1 MRSGSGA
8 GHARAA
14 RHREPG
20 LHDRE
25 STGSTAAGSL
35 GTVGRN
41 VSKRRPSD
49 SVRWIVPSCALLA
62 STRSFEVQPAE
73 RGDGRGVLCREV
85 DRFVA
90 PPGIPES
97 HVRGGADQHGW
108 VSIGVRSETRGWRTR
123 GRAKNIRDAK
133 RADDPRRGCKTNNG
147 CNTNRCRACRREP
160 VEIECACWLEFR
172 AAPR

>member
-62 STRSFEVQPAE
+62 STRSFEVQ
-73 RGDGRGVLCREV
+73 
-85 DRFVA
+85 
-90 PPGIPES
+90 
-97 HVRGGADQHGW
+97 
-108 VSIGVRSETRGWRTR
+108 RSEVTGEVCSVERWIGSSLRPGSQKATSV
-123 GRAKNIRDAK
+123 AALTNMA
-133 RADDPRRGCKTNNG
+133 GC
-147 CNTNRCRACRREP
+147 RSA
-160 VEIECACWLEFR
+160 
-172 AAPR
+172 